1 MRDKYAIGLCFFWGL
16 LSAGLNAACSG
27 GDDTTT
33 SSGNPTG
40 SGSAGAG
47 GTGGAGGSDQPEV
60 PPLAMPPTS
69 TVIAISA
76 MPTGEEQQTAELLR
90 DWMRRA
96 ARVSEGFEIVPDTD
110 SLSGKVVIAVGA
122 TKFREPGDIEGVDID
137 GFTITRRDPAI
148 VIAGGA
154 RRGTY
159 LGAVRFLD
167 VACGVR
173 FYMPGDLF
181 TSLPASPELA
191 APGLAIRSN
200 PATRSFLMTGIAGI
214 GAPGLPG
221 EGEWAKRNAL
231 DNRRRGGSHQ
241 HNLDAVFPK
250 DKYAAKYPAMYGAN
264 GIPCFSEPTLLD
276 AAEETA
282 VEHFGKNP
290 GDDYLAY
297 SVNDT
302 SARCEKDPADDTA
315 YSAVYWGF
323 MNALAER
330 LAPKLPEK
338 KLLGLAY
345 AGVRIPPSF
354 PLHENIIV
362 FTNLHVSELE
372 ADGLL
377 NPGGPVEQWLG
388 LAKHYGNHEWGEGKG
403 FLIPRIYTGYF
414 AQFLSKVNAAGVDTG
429 YQHLESYPNYGLDG
443 PKYYVWARTLWDP
456 QTDPKAVW
464 TQMTDDLFG
473 PAGPSMF
480 DYFQT
485 LEQVWITWD
494 NVEGPERKLFGWG
507 NQFKSTP
514 ESLAVF
520 RHAREALEAA
530 KAAAGVDETTL
541 GRITLFDKT
550 FRVSELL
557 VEQAASPT
565 AAAGYA
571 EEVKAYVESA
581 IVPDPMTLFRSSAED
596 VRANVAGAIG
606 AVTAGKPAP

>member
-1 MRDKYAIGLCFFWGL
+1 MHSKFGIGVWLCCGL
-16 LSAGLNAACSG
+16 LSASIGIGCSG
-27 GDDTTT
+27 GDD
-33 SSGNPTG
+33 GAG
-40 SGSAGAG
+40 AAGAG
-47 GTGGAGGSDQPEV
+47 GQGSGQGGAGGSGQPEV
-60 PPLAMPPTS
+60 PPLALPAAS
-69 TVIAISA
+69 TVIAIPA
-76 MPTGEEQQTAELLR
+76 MPTAEEQQAAELLR

-96 ARVSEGFEIVPDTD
+96 ARVTDGYAIVPDAD
-110 SLSGKVVIAVGA
+110 PLDGKVVIAVGA
-122 TKFREPGDIEGVDID
+122 TRFREPGDIDGLDID
-137 GFTITRRDPAI
+137 GYTVTRRDPAI

-200 PATRSFLMTGIAGI
+200 PATRSFLMTGVAGI

-221 EGEWAKRNAL
+221 EPEWAKRNAL
-231 DNRRRGGSHQ
+231 DNRRRGDTHQ

-250 DKYAAKYPAMYGAN
+250 DKYASKYPGIYGAN
-264 GIPCFSEPTLLD
+264 GIPCFSEPALLD

-282 VEHFGKNP
+282 LGYFAANP
-290 GDDYLAY
+290 DHEYLAY

-302 SARCEKDPADDTA
+302 SARCEKDPADDA
-315 YSAVYWGF
+315 EYSKVYWGF

-330 LAPKLPEK
+330 IAPALPGK
-338 KLLGLAY
+338 RLLGLAY
-345 AGVRIPPSF
+345 AGVRLPPGF
-354 PLHENIIV
+354 PLHDSIIV
-362 FTNLHVSELE
+362 FTNLHVSELQ

-377 NPGGPVEQWLG
+377 TPGGPLEQWLG
-388 LAKHYGNHEWGEGKG
+388 LTKHHGNHEWGEGKG

-414 AQFLSKVNAAGVDTG
+414 AELLAAASSAGVDAG

-443 PKYYVWARTLWDP
+443 PKYHVWARSLWDP

-464 TQMTDDLFG
+464 QQMTADLFG
-473 PAGPSMF
+473 PAGPSMY

-494 NVEGPERKLFGWG
+494 NVEGPERKLFQW
-507 NQFKSTP
+507 NTQFASTP
-514 ESLAVF
+514 ASLAQF
-520 RHAREALEAA
+520 RHAREALDAA
-530 KAAAGVDETTL
+530 KAAAAGDEAVT
-541 GRITLFDKT
+541 GRIALFDKT
-550 FRVSELL
+550 FRLSEML

-565 AAAGYA
+565 ADPGFSEA
-571 EEVKAYVESA
+571 VQQYVEST
-581 IVPDPMTLFRSSAED
+581 IVPDPMTLYRVSDDD
-596 VRANVAGAIG
+596 VRSAVAGAVA
-606 AVTAGKPAP
+606 AVIAGKPAP